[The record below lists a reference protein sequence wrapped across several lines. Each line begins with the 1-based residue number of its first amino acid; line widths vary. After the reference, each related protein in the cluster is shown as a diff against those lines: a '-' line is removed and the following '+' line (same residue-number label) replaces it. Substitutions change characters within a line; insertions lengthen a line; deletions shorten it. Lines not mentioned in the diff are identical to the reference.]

1 MKKKIF
7 CFDID
12 NTIFSTKKNFYSKS
26 KPIKKN
32 IKIVNHLY
40 DHGHTIIIFTAR
52 RMTTFNGN
60 VDLITK
66 NFENL
71 TRKQLKKFNVK
82 YHKLIFG
89 KPSFDYLIDDK
100 SIFYKKNWSK
110 NFIKKYS

>member
-1 MKKKIF
+1 
-7 CFDID
+7 
-12 NTIFSTKKNFYSKS
+12 
-26 KPIKKN
+26 
-32 IKIVNHLY
+32 
-40 DHGHTIIIFTAR
+40 
-52 RMTTFNGN
+52 MTTFNGN